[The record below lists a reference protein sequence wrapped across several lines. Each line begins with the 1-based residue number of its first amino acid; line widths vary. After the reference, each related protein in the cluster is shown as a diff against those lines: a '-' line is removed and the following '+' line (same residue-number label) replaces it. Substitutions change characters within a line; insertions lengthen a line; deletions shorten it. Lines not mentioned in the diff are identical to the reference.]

1 MCVIPGACIHHQR
14 VIRVVNHRR
23 AGVLVTTFT
32 KKKMEN
38 ENSDYVCL
46 EYELNRKISN
56 EDFENHRVY
65 NFLKEKVNNNL

>member
-1 MCVIPGACIHHQR
+1 
-14 VIRVVNHRR
+14 
-23 AGVLVTTFT
+23 
-32 KKKMEN
+32 MEN

-56 EDFENHRVY
+56 EDFENLRVY